1 MAKDIVYWFRTRVGG
16 RELGFVLIRFITQKG
31 VGARESYCTDWG
43 FDYGR
48 AAITAR
54 AKKPLS
60 EKTAYRDL
68 APATL
73 PRGIRRA
80 GLTFW
85 GNSRRRRGR
94 GTRGRWSAMGQ
105 FGVDSP

>member
-1 MAKDIVYWFRTRVGG
+1 MAAMSCAVGMAVAPGPGSVGVVIGSSGDPQRTKMAKDIVYWFRTRVGG

-60 EKTAYRDL
+60 EKTTFQAL
-68 APATL
+68 AEASIL
-73 PRGIRRA
+73 V
-80 GLTFW
+80 
-85 GNSRRRRGR
+85 SH
-94 GTRGRWSAMGQ
+94 
-105 FGVDSP
+105 